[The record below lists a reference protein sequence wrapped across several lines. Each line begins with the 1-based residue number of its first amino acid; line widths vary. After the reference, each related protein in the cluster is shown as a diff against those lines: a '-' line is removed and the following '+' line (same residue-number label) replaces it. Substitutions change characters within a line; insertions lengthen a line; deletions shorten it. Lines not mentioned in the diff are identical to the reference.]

1 MSLGRYINFLNH
13 FAWKNRFVGRN
24 PTMERRY
31 NNSSENTRR
40 FKTSCTQG
48 KDYNYITEAP
58 FIISFIITVSIYW
71 CYCVFQ
77 DFAGRGIVIIRN
89 PYEAILS
96 MHNFLYAG
104 HHGTAPSSNFKRKGT
119 HLYTAWLLSFIYIYI
134 YINFVIYI
142 SFFRLGAICSYT
154 NNQMVG
160 HVNQL
165 DSTFESKQG
174 TRFWFWIMYE
184 IVILN
189 HYICDG

>member
-1 MSLGRYINFLNH
+1 MISLGRYINFLNH

-104 HHGTAPSSNFKRKGT
+104 HHGTAPSNNFKRKGNYLKT
-119 HLYTAWLLSFIYIYI
+119 VWLFSLPLSFLWCPE
-134 YINFVIYI
+134 INFVIYT
-142 SFFRLGAICSYT
+142 SFF
-154 NNQMVG
+154 
-160 HVNQL
+160 
-165 DSTFESKQG
+165 
-174 TRFWFWIMYE
+174 
-184 IVILN
+184 
-189 HYICDG
+189 